1 MITAT
6 PDGRRLR
13 IQVLDADGSAAG
25 SGVDDF
31 LVDPLSAKRGYVL
44 SRLYVAQSIATI
56 PALGIDQQE
65 GALESVMIEAIGVA
79 NYERLAGAI
88 VVPVPADDPAYA
100 AGLRYR
106 QYERFEDRVASDGEP
121 LRQEE
126 VQQILQAA
134 FYWQSVVGMDG
145 VKAFLEDP
153 GFARGKAIALLYA
166 ALGIRLSPTSHSGA
180 SENQTPPDGTPATTT
195 PTGTSSSVVLPPVRS
210 ATEPAPQRRTP
221 TDRLPRR
228 NRPRLPSGR
237 A

>member
-6 PDGRRLR
+6 PDGRYLR
-13 IQVLDADGSAAG
+13 IQVLGAEGSAAD
-25 SGVDDF
+25 SEVDDF
-31 LVDPLSAKRGYVL
+31 VVAPLSAKRGYIL
-44 SRLYVAQSIATI
+44 SRMYVAQTLATI
-56 PALGIDQQE
+56 PALGVDQEE

-88 VVPVPADDPAYA
+88 VVPVPADDPAFA

-106 QYERFEDRVASDGEP
+106 QYERHEDRVASDGEP
-121 LRQEE
+121 LRAEE

-134 FYWQSVVGMDG
+134 FYWQSVVGLDG

-180 SENQTPPDGTPATTT
+180 SESQTPEDATPATST

-210 ATEPAPQRRTP
+210 VTGAAGTPKVP
-221 TDRLPRR
+221 TDRLPRKSR
-228 NRPRLPSGR
+228 TRLHSGR